1 MKPQMSWRVYILFV
15 TLQLLTIA
23 LVSPCVA
30 ISSHI
35 QLVDAAP
42 PSPTSIS
49 CSVLPASVILGNSS
63 TVSGSITP
71 VVSDITITL
80 TYTKPDATTI
90 NRTATTG
97 TDGSFTDTFI
107 PDVVGSWSVNANWA
121 GNDNYFGSS
130 SFDESFTVEKAA
142 TAGFPMI
149 YVYLIV
155 IIIVVI
161 VAVIAAYSFM
171 KRKTKPQ

>member
-1 MKPQMSWRVYILFV
+1 MRWSVYFLLLA
-15 TLQLLTIA
+15 LQLLTIT

-30 ISSHI
+30 VSSPI

-42 PSPTSIS
+42 PTPTSIS
-49 CSVLPASVILGNSS
+49 CSVLPSSVIMGNST

-71 VVSDITITL
+71 IVPDISITL

-97 TDGSFTDTFI
+97 TDGTFTDTFV
-107 PDVVGSWSVNANWA
+107 PDVIGSWSVNANWA
-121 GNDNYFGSS
+121 GNENYFGSS

-142 TAGFPMI
+142 TAGFPMV
-149 YVYLIV
+149 YLYLIV
-155 IIIVVI
+155 IIIIVI

-171 KRKTKPQ
+171 KRRTKPQ

>member
-1 MKPQMSWRVYILFV
+1 MNWSTYVLLLA
-15 TLQLLTIA
+15 LQLLAIT

-30 ISSHI
+30 FSSSI

-49 CSVLPASVILGNSS
+49 CSVIPSSVILGNST

-71 VVSDITITL
+71 IVPDISITL

-90 NRTATTG
+90 NRTSTTG
-97 TDGSFTDTFI
+97 TDGTFTDTYS
-107 PDVVGSWSVNANWA
+107 PDVVGSWSVSANWA

-142 TAGFPMI
+142 TAGFPML

-155 IIIVVI
+155 IIVVVI
-161 VAVIAAYSFM
+161 VAVVAAYSFM
-171 KRKTKPQ
+171 KRKTKPH